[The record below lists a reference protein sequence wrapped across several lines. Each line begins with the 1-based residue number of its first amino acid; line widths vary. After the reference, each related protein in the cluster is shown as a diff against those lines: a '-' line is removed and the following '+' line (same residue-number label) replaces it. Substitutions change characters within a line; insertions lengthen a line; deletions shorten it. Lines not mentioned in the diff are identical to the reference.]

1 MTCVR
6 SVKRVV
12 TSVRAQLRELF
23 YLPRNPRVGGAKHPV
38 RDEVVYGGLITG
50 ENYAAKLSGVDCRSC
65 RTITVIR
72 HRPLCVG
79 A

>member
-6 SVKRVV
+6 SVKRLV
-12 TSVRAQLRELF
+12 TLVWPLLRELF
-23 YLPRNPRVGGAKHPV
+23 YLLRNPRVSGAKYPV
-38 RDEVVYGGLITG
+38 LDEVVYGGLITG
-50 ENYAAKLSGVDCRSC
+50 ENYAAKLCSVDCRSC
-65 RTITVIR
+65 RTITVIS

>member
-6 SVKRVV
+6 SFKRLV

-23 YLPRNPRVGGAKHPV
+23 YLLRNPRVGGVKHPV
-38 RDEVVYGGLITG
+38 RDDVIYGNLLTG
-50 ENYAAKLSGVDCRSC
+50 ENHAAKLSGIDCQPC
-65 RTITVIR
+65 RTITVIK